1 MRWLKLHNDIID
13 DEKIRMLAFE
23 DRWHYVAILVCK
35 NAGMLDD
42 GSAILERKL
51 GVKLGLSSRELDETK
66 RRLMEVELIDD
77 NWQPLAW
84 DERQKSSDPNAAER
98 QRKYMARMKQ
108 KRESRVS
115 DALVTRNLQ
124 VEEEVEVE
132 KELKE
137 IGTKRKRFAPPTLED
152 VAERC
157 REMGYTVNPERFI
170 AHYSANGWKVGRNAM
185 KCWKSALAG
194 WQTRDNEK
202 PQQSRRT
209 SLADDLTDTSWA
221 H

>member
-1 MRWLKLHNDIID
+1 MHNDIID
-13 DEKIRMLAFE
+13 DDKIRMLAFE

-35 NAGMLDD
+35 NTGMLDC
-42 GSAILERKL
+42 GSAILDRKL
-51 GVKLGLSSRELDETK
+51 GVKLGLSTRELEETK

-77 NWQPLAW
+77 DWQPIAW
-84 DERQKSSDPNAAER
+84 DERQQSGDPAAAER
-98 QRKYMARMKQ
+98 QRKYRERMANRIT
-108 KRESRVS
+108 SRN
-115 DALVTRNLQ
+115 VTHNVTATLQ

-132 KELKE
+132 VEKELKE
-137 IGTKRKRFAPPTLED
+137 RGPKRKRFAPPTLDD

-170 AHYSANGWKVGRNAM
+170 AHYSANGWKVGRNPM

-194 WQTRDNEK
+194 WQSRDNEK
-202 PQQSRRT
+202 PQKSRST

-221 H
+221 K

>member
-1 MRWLKLHNDIID
+1 MHNDIID

-51 GVKLGLSSRELDETK
+51 GVKLGLSTRELEEAK

-84 DERQKSSDPNAAER
+84 EERQKSRDPNAAER
-98 QRKYMARMKQ
+98 QRKYMAKMKA
-108 KRESRVS
+108 KRDLRVS
-115 DALVTRNLQ
+115 DALVTRELQ

-132 KELKE
+132 GRNKTKE
-137 IGTKRKRFAPPTLED
+137 IGTKRKRFIPPTVEEVAARCLEL
-152 VAERC
+152 
-157 REMGYTVNPERFI
+157 GYTVNPERFI

-185 KCWKSALAG
+185 KCWKSALTG
-194 WQTRDNEK
+194 WQTRENEK

-209 SLADDLTDTSWA
+209 SLVDDLTDTSWA
-221 H
+221 N